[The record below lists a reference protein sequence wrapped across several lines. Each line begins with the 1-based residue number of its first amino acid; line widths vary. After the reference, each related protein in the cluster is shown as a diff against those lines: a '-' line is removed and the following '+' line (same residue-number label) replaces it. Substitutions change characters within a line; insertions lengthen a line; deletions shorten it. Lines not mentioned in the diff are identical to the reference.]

1 MKKRLAIIAASAM
14 LLSGCGAGQG
24 QTDSEKNTGLN
35 SSITLKA
42 EDESLLSEC
51 TQVAEARLMA
61 EYPQIECKVSY
72 KSSDSVSIISFDRPD
87 NWNDDILDTICRYGR
102 LTFRKGTDT
111 QKDADGNVVPT
122 GEIVIEN
129 SDIDVASSTVI
140 RTEKGQ
146 EYAVAITTSESG
158 KTKLATATGEL
169 AETNIPLS
177 IWLDDELISAPT
189 VAFQITDGN
198 AIINGDLTAEKSM
211 EIAAAIDSGA
221 LPCGL
226 KVIDKHIGDDKK

>member
-1 MKKRLAIIAASAM
+1 MKKLSAVLVLAVM
-14 LLSGCGAGQG
+14 LLSACAADPG
-24 QTDSEKNTGLN
+24 DSGSFKSYDSVIRLQP
-35 SSITLKA
+35 
-42 EDESLLSEC
+42 EDESKLTEC
-51 TQVAEARLMA
+51 GEIAEARLKS
-61 EYPQIECKVSY
+61 EYPGLECKLGY
-72 KSSDSVSIISFDRPD
+72 KYRDSFIYIQFDRPN
-87 NWNDDILDTICRYGR
+87 NWDDRSLETICKRGEV
-102 LTFRKGTDT
+102 TFRKGKDT
-111 QKDADGNVVPT
+111 EKNADGNVVPT

-158 KTKLATATGEL
+158 KTKLAAATGEL
-169 AETNIPLS
+169 AETNTPLS
-177 IWLDDELISAPT
+177 IWLDDELISAPA

-226 KVIDKHIGDDKK
+226 KVINKHIGDDKK